1 LLLESYSILPVEPKK
16 AATAAETRAAKI
28 SEYKL
33 QKTLTTKIA
42 DLESR
47 LDEEDL
53 RQWALSSIELAVLHS
68 RQNLKNIEMELEV
81 LASRPSIAPQPQ
93 QTETR
98 YSERLD
104 RIPAS
109 GLPKSGP
116 LLSGE
121 GRVLRPFVL
130 TSKRDQLAQGVFRPD
145 HALPTM
151 SIDNYLTEEIQRGGI
166 QIPQEEDSKANADRQ
181 KSTREEEEEED
192 RETEKK
198 REWDDYVE
206 SHAKGSGNMGFNRG

>member
-1 LLLESYSILPVEPKK
+1 M
-16 AATAAETRAAKI
+16 TAAELRAARI
-28 SEYKL
+28 AEYKL

-42 DLESR
+42 DLESK
-47 LDEEDL
+47 LDDEDL
-53 RQWALSSIELAVLHS
+53 RQWALASIELAVIHT
-68 RQNLKNIEMELEV
+68 RQNLKNIESELEV
-81 LASRPSIAPQPQ
+81 LASKPQAPIPSEPTSQ
-93 QTETR
+93 E

-109 GLPKSGP
+109 SLPKSGP

-121 GRVLRPFVL
+121 GKVLRPFVL

-151 SIDNYLTEEIQRGGI
+151 SIDDYLTEEIRRGGI
-166 QIPQEEDSKANADRQ
+166 QLPQEDDGKEKNDRP
-181 KSTREEEEEED
+181 KTTMEEEEEED

-198 REWDDYVE
+198 REWDEFVE
-206 SHAKGSGNMGFNRG
+206 SHAKGTGNMGFNRG

>member
-1 LLLESYSILPVEPKK
+1 
-16 AATAAETRAAKI
+16 
-28 SEYKL
+28 
-33 QKTLTTKIA
+33 
-42 DLESR
+42 
-47 LDEEDL
+47 
-53 RQWALSSIELAVLHS
+53 
-68 RQNLKNIEMELEV
+68 MELEV
-81 LASRPSIAPQPQ
+81 LASKPPVPPPAQPTQ
-93 QTETR
+93 SESG
-98 YSERLD
+98 YSDRLD

-121 GRVLRPFVL
+121 GKVLRPFVL
-130 TSKRDQLAQGVFRPD
+130 TSKRDQLGQEVFRPD

-151 SIDNYLTEEIQRGGI
+151 SIDDYLTEEIQRGGI
-166 QIPQEEDSKANADRQ
+166 QIPQEEEGRDKGSRVKT
-181 KSTREEEEEED
+181 TREEEEEED